1 MNLTHSPHTGQHL
14 QGCISCYKFNDLQ
27 VQIEAA
33 AEVYKS
39 GQTNSKKA
47 LAEVKRLIKRKVL
60 SMELARSLATAAISN
75 NSCEHDE
82 HLLS

>member
-1 MNLTHSPHTGQHL
+1 MNLTHSTHTGQHL

-27 VQIEAA
+27 VQISAA

-47 LAEVKRLIKRKVL
+47 LAEVKRLIKRKVF
-60 SMELARSLATAAISN
+60 SAELARSISATDDAVP
-75 NSCEHDE
+75 SCP
-82 HLLS
+82 